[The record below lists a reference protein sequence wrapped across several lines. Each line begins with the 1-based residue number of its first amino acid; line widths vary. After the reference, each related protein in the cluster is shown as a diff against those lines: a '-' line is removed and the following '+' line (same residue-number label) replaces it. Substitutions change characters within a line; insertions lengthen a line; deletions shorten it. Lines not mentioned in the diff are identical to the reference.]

1 MILLVAVLIALAV
14 CLIAFGFFK
23 LRRPPVIVQPPRP
36 DPAVVTPQPPPP
48 PETNQIP
55 TLPPVVTNV
64 PPPEPVKSEPPVV
77 TNVPPPEPVK
87 PEPPPSAVSTQAE
100 ESVKPPPIVWPG
112 IKVNG
117 IVGRGRTGS
126 AILNNK
132 VVPIGEST
140 EGVTV
145 VEIGKQPSVT
155 LEFKGERKTLR
166 INDSTL

>member
-55 TLPPVVTNV
+55 TL
-64 PPPEPVKSEPPVV
+64 PPVV